1 MPSGDRQTVEPHP
14 RELTGPAFMLTMSR
28 KQHALRDNGHSELP
42 ERPTLRFRTLGWLAV
57 LACSMLAG
65 TVLAQVRVAAA
76 ADLRFAMPE
85 LAAAFERT
93 GGGKLQVSFGSSG
106 NFRRQIGEGAPFE
119 IFFSADEAYADA
131 LITEGRAQAPG
142 ALYGIGRIVLFVPR
156 GSRVKTDGTLNDLA
170 SAASDGRLARLAIAN
185 PEHAPYGRAA
195 REAMQKTGVYPIVQ
209 DKLVLG
215 ENVGQAARFA
225 TSGAA
230 QAGILPLALMAAPE
244 IADQG
249 SQVVLD
255 ASLHAP
261 LRQKAV
267 LLNGAGETA
276 RRFFDFVRS
285 RAGAEILARYGFA
298 LPR

>member
-1 MPSGDRQTVEPHP
+1 MRLQ
-14 RELTGPAFMLTMSR
+14 
-28 KQHALRDNGHSELP
+28 K
-42 ERPTLRFRTLGWLAV
+42 LGWLAIFGCALLTRV
-57 LACSMLAG
+57 AF
-65 TVLAQVRVAAA
+65 AQVIVAAA

-85 LAAAFERT
+85 LVGAFERA
-93 GGGKLQVSFGSSG
+93 GGGRLQVSFGSSG

-131 LITEGRAQAPG
+131 LIAEGRAQAPG
-142 ALYGIGRIVLFVPR
+142 ALYGIGRIVLFVPK
-156 GSRVKTDGTLNDLA
+156 GSKVNADATLEDLA
-170 SAASDGRLARLAIAN
+170 AAASDGRLARLAIAN

-195 REAMQKTGVYPIVQ
+195 RQALQKTGVYPSVQ

-215 ENVGQAARFA
+215 ENVAQAARFA

-230 QAGILPLALMAAPE
+230 QAGILPLSLMAAPE
-244 IADQG
+244 IASLG
-249 SQVVLD
+249 KHVTLD

-267 LLNGAGETA
+267 LLKGAGETA

-285 RAGAEILARYGFA
+285 PAGAEILARHGFA
-298 LPR
+298 PPR

>member
-1 MPSGDRQTVEPHP
+1 MRLP
-14 RELTGPAFMLTMSR
+14 R
-28 KQHALRDNGHSELP
+28 
-42 ERPTLRFRTLGWLAV
+42 LGWLAV
-57 LACSMLAG
+57 LAFSLLAR
-65 TVLAQVRVAAA
+65 VALAQANVAAA

-85 LAAAFERT
+85 LAAAFARA

-106 NFRRQIGEGAPFE
+106 NFRRQIDEGAPFE
-119 IFFSADEAYADA
+119 LFFSADEAYADA
-131 LITEGRAQAPG
+131 LIADDRALAPG

-156 GSRVKTDGTLNDLA
+156 GSAVKTDATLKDLA

-195 REAMQKTGVYPIVQ
+195 REALQNAGAYASVQ

-244 IADQG
+244 MASLG
-249 SQVVLD
+249 SHVVLD
-255 ASLHAP
+255 QSLHAP

-267 LLNGAGETA
+267 LIKGAGETA
-276 RRFFDFVRS
+276 RRFLDFVRS
-285 RAGAEILARYGFA
+285 PNGAGILARYGFA
-298 LPR
+298 VPR

>member
-1 MPSGDRQTVEPHP
+1 
-14 RELTGPAFMLTMSR
+14 MSR
-28 KQHALRDNGHSELP
+28 KQLDLRDNAHSELP

-57 LACSMLAG
+57 LACSMLAS
-65 TVLAQVRVAAA
+65 TALAQVSVAAA

-85 LAAAFERT
+85 LAAAFERA

-131 LITEGRAQAPG
+131 LIAEGRAQAPG

-156 GSRVKTDGTLNDLA
+156 GSRVKTDATLKDLSA
-170 SAASDGRLARLAIAN
+170 AASDGRLARLAIAN

-249 SQVVLD
+249 SHVVLD

-267 LLNGAGETA
+267 LIKGAGETA

-285 RAGAEILARYGFA
+285 PAGADILARYGFA
-298 LPR
+298 PPR